1 MIRILLY
8 IIEGKENLMKKRP
21 IIHHLVLV
29 SALLAFAGNLLG
41 NVESVHADGP
51 INTGYFGGI
60 AIMGYDPVAYFTK
73 GRAMKGSEEFA
84 HTWLGV
90 PWHFANAKH
99 RDLFTADPT
108 EYAPQFG
115 GYCADGVAYGQNTAN
130 IDPEA
135 WRIIDGKLYLNY
147 DKGAAAE
154 LEEIPGQINKA
165 RANWPKIKT
174 KLVP

>member
-1 MIRILLY
+1 M
-8 IIEGKENLMKKRP
+8 NKRSNFC
-21 IIHHLVLV
+21 HLVLV
-29 SALLAFAGNLLG
+29 TALLAFAGEFFG
-41 NVESVHADGP
+41 NVGLVHANEP

-73 GRAMKGSEEFA
+73 GQAMKGSEKFA
-84 HTWLGV
+84 HTWLGT
-90 PWHFANAKH
+90 PWHFAYAKH
-99 RDLFTADPT
+99 RDLFAADPRK
-108 EYAPQFG
+108 YAPQFG
-115 GYCADGVAYGQNTAN
+115 GYCADGVAYGQKTAN

-165 RANWPKIKT
+165 KANWPKIKA
-174 KLVP
+174 KLAP

>member
-1 MIRILLY
+1 
-8 IIEGKENLMKKRP
+8 MKKRS

-29 SALLAFAGNLLG
+29 AALLVCSGGLFGG
-41 NVESVHADGP
+41 SGSVHADGL

-60 AIMGYDPVAYFTK
+60 AIKGYDPVAYFIK

-84 HTWLGV
+84 HKWLGTS
-90 PWHFANAKH
+90 WHFANAKH
-99 RDLFTADPT
+99 RDLFAAAPVK
-108 EYAPQFG
+108 YAPQFG
-115 GYCADGVAYGQNTAN
+115 GYCADGTAYGQNTAN

-165 RANWPKIKT
+165 KANWPNIKA
-174 KLVP
+174 KLAQ